1 MKFGLIGY
9 PLSHSHS
16 KQYFT
21 EKFQFLQLPDF
32 TYENFALPDIEDVL
46 PLLHN
51 AFVGFNVTIPYK
63 EKILGFI
70 NDIDKEAFHIGAVN
84 CLVRTGLNSWKGYN
98 TDASA
103 FHRTIIEWFAG
114 TSLPQAALVLGT
126 GGASKAISFVLRKL
140 GIEVSLVSSHFRGNF
155 TYPELNRQIMED
167 HQLIINASP
176 VGMFPHQDQ
185 EPDIPYAALTPHHYL
200 YDLIYNP
207 VNTVFLA
214 RGEQAGARTKNG
226 LEMLRLQAEHAWAI
240 WKSYGKF

>member
-9 PLSHSHS
+9 PLTHSYS

-21 EKFQFLQLPDF
+21 DKFQFLQLPGF
-32 TYENFALPDIEDVL
+32 SYENFALTDVEDVL
-46 PLLHN
+46 PLIHDGYT
-51 AFVGFNVTIPYK
+51 GFNVTIPYK

-70 NDIDKEAFHIGAVN
+70 NDIDKEAFLIGAVN
-84 CLVRTGLNSWKGYN
+84 CLARTGPNSWKGYN

-103 FHRTIIEWFAG
+103 FHQTIKEWFVD
-114 TSLPQAALVLGT
+114 TSLPSKALVLGT
-126 GGASKAISFVLRKL
+126 GGASKAISFVLRQL
-140 GIEVSLVSSHFRGNF
+140 GIKVSLVSHHLKGDFD
-155 TYPELNRQIMED
+155 YVELNRHIILD
-167 HQLIINASP
+167 HQLIVNTTP

-185 EPDIPYAALTPHHYL
+185 APDIPYAALTSQHYL

-207 VNTVFLA
+207 VNTVFLT
-214 RGEQAGARTKNG
+214 RGEQAGANTKNG